1 MTKDP
6 VADVSLVLFLKAPH
20 NAKRRLAAEIG
31 KSATAVAGLLCE
43 CALQDMEDWQGLTW
57 FSPAEPD
64 DAAWLDSRI
73 SNTARI
79 MPQRG
84 TNLGELINIVDA
96 QLRSTGLTK
105 IIFIGSDCPGLDS
118 EYLREAA
125 AHLDEYDAVVGPAR
139 DGGVV
144 LMGAHRA
151 WPELRNL
158 RWSTSHQLE
167 DLCCACERSEWAIAR
182 LAVRSDIDNL
192 DDLLAVRN
200 ELLNDARPTRKNLTE
215 WLTSRADTLQTKDRE
230 GMQRKT

>member
-1 MTKDP
+1 
-6 VADVSLVLFLKAPH
+6 
-20 NAKRRLAAEIG
+20 
-31 KSATAVAGLLCE
+31 
-43 CALQDMEDWQGLTW
+43 MEDWQGLAW
-57 FSPAEPD
+57 FSPAESD

-84 TNLGELINIVDA
+84 TNLGERINFVDA

-125 AHLDEYDAVVGPAR
+125 AHLDEYDAVVGPSR

-158 RWSTSHQLE
+158 RWSTSHLLE
-167 DLCCACERSEWAIAR
+167 DLCSACERSEWAIAR

-200 ELLNDARPTRKNLTE
+200 ELLNDARPTRRNLTE
-215 WLTSRADTLQTKDRE
+215 WLTSRADTLQTKGRE
-230 GMQRKT
+230 EMQRKT